1 MKTRHLPSTPVT
13 WVGCLSCLS
22 DTSVKEPATM
32 GKSETHTRISQ
43 HIQTLSSVDEW
54 KVGRGRS
61 SLYSQAGIPCNGM
74 RRNRLK
80 LEIPIPD
87 SIYDQFD
94 DEQVVWA
101 DRLCHKSEDTVA
113 WTNHL
118 KLKLNA
124 WANMFN
130 THVHV
135 VCNQRLGCHG
145 EERGRQRLS
154 SSITLE
160 ILPCALKLAA
170 VYSIHLDFCLLLPR
184 LELRHKSESLWTS
197 SPSATFWGTLPYGFD
212 ICKCRWSWNSKS
224 LHQGIPQT

>member
-1 MKTRHLPSTPVT
+1 MNSRLLAASMSSFETFRPMKTRHLPSTPVT

-32 GKSETHTRISQ
+32 GKSETHTQISQ

-61 SLYSQAGIPCNGM
+61 SLYSQAGIPCNRM

-118 KLKLNA
+118 KLNA

-130 THVHV
+130 THMHV
-135 VCNQRLGCHG
+135 VCTRM
-145 EERGRQRLS
+145 S
-154 SSITLE
+154 
-160 ILPCALKLAA
+160 
-170 VYSIHLDFCLLLPR
+170 
-184 LELRHKSESLWTS
+184 
-197 SPSATFWGTLPYGFD
+197 
-212 ICKCRWSWNSKS
+212 RWRTRMSRWRMRTPTTIK
-224 LHQGIPQT
+224 